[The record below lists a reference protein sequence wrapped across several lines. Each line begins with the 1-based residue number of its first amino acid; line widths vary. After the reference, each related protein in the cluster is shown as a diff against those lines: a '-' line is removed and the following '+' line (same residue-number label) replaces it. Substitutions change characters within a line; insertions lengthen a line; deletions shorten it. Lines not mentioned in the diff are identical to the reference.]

1 MNTNMR
7 SLISIILNLGIAILA
22 VPVLLAKMY
31 AGAEERDP
39 EDDITAS
46 RMANPNA
53 SGFFEIEKSSDMDF
67 DISIDSS
74 NFEPNDSSSG
84 YGSELDG
91 CVTEFIRTQGTVPRP
106 TMIRRGTVKKNL
118 RIFENCG

>member
-1 MNTNMR
+1 MR
-7 SLISIILNLGIAILA
+7 SLISIILNLAIAILA
-22 VPVLLAKMY
+22 VPVILAKMY

-53 SGFFEIEKSSDMDF
+53 SGFFEIEKSSDIDF

-74 NFEPNDSSSG
+74 NFDPIDSSSG
-84 YGSELDG
+84 YESESDG
-91 CVTEFIRTQGTVPRP
+91 CVIDLYETQGTSPRP
-106 TMIRRGTVKKNL
+106 IIIRRGIVKKNL